1 VDWFHAKRQLLGVVI
16 RQGGR
21 CTEEVAR
28 QLIQPSEGATLEQVF
43 EQGSKYNLSKVLFW
57 EPSRVFRRREVLPE
71 LAAAA
76 PPEVT
81 EELRHAIAQAVK
93 SSGSATLSELKA
105 AVEAANL
112 GIEVDGQLVHTAAQ
126 VTPELFFVP
135 GHVFLRHVANSMI
148 TQDAV
153 VEEPEE
159 PVDEEEAFMR
169 AGLAEVAAAA
179 AAIEEPQTEA
189 PEGLQA
195 EGAGATSGFFTFG
208 GFAPRQVVHDPSPPQ
223 KRQKLATGSGFFGEQ
238 APAWITE
245 GAAVK
250 VARGQAHLT
259 GAIVDIR
266 GDICVVRLEV
276 PTGGATEVVE
286 EQFPLPALLPVEPQ
300 AGSSVKVV
308 GGDRTGCFG
317 KLVGLAGSEGVVQ
330 IGGMSYVTLPMS
342 QIAVLAA

>member
-1 VDWFHAKRQLLGVVI
+1 
-16 RQGGR
+16 
-21 CTEEVAR
+21 
-28 QLIQPSEGATLEQVF
+28 LEQVF
-43 EQGSKYNLSKVLFW
+43 EQGSKRNLSKVLFW
-57 EPSRVFRRREVLPE
+57 EPSRVFRRRELLPE
-71 LAAAA
+71 LATAA

-81 EELRHAIAQAVK
+81 EELRQAIAQAVK
-93 SSGSATLSELKA
+93 SSGSAILSELKA
-105 AVEAANL
+105 AAEAANL
-112 GIEVDGQLVHTAAQ
+112 GIQVDEQLVHTAAQ

-135 GHVFLRHVANSMI
+135 DHVFLRHVANSMI

-195 EGAGATSGFFTFG
+195 EGAGAGAASGFFTFG
-208 GFAPRQVVHDPSPPQ
+208 EFAPRQVVHDPSPPQ
-223 KRQKLATGSGFFGEQ
+223 KRQKLATGSGGFFGEQ

-259 GAIVDIR
+259 GAIVDIK

-300 AGSSVKVV
+300 PGSSVKVV
-308 GGDRTGCFG
+308 GGERTGCFG

-342 QIAVLAA
+342 QIAVLAT